1 MEVFESNSAQ
11 KTQKIGADLAKKFKN
26 GAILAL
32 VGDLG
37 AGKTTFTQGF
47 AEGLGIKDKVI
58 SPTFVLIRQHKFG
71 HDQTLFHV
79 DLYRLEGDI
88 DIKSLGLEDMF
99 KHKQDIVLIE
109 WAEKVKDKLPKET
122 IWLNFEKLDSDSRK
136 ISVKMW

>member
-1 MEVFESNSAQ
+1 MEVYESDSAQ

-47 AEGLGIKDKVI
+47 AEGLDIKDKVI

-71 HDQTLFHV
+71 SNQTLFHV

-88 DIKSLGLEDMF
+88 NIKALGLEDIIR
-99 KHKQDIVLIE
+99 HKKDIILIE
-109 WAEKVKDKLPKET
+109 WAEKIKDQLPKET
-122 IWLNFEKLDSDSRK
+122 IWLSFEKLDSDSRQ
-136 ISVKMW
+136 ITVKM